1 MACPFQQLQSSKSS
15 GKAPIKRALTT
26 RQGSLQIPIEEEEED
41 KNTLNLKHL
50 NSAILILTNPP
61 EWRQT
66 DRLSQLYAQL
76 SKRVKNAR
84 RKDLRQFNTLLI
96 QDTIESSMNMRA
108 LRSKSQ
114 LVPNPANPR
123 ERVTNEGSEDMPV
136 INASELRSA
145 LKQMKNRRAPRE
157 NRVTFEMLKARGE
170 ALKKAIIVLLKRSH
184 KEDEIPDYWRNEGVI
199 LVYKKGDCRDINNYR
214 SISLLSAINE
224 ARIDSRYADIIEY
237 NYNHDTLHIKI
248 QEGQVT
254 EKIPVERDV
263 NIDREYLS
271 HLRFADDIVLI
282 SSDEDQ
288 FEQMI
293 QELHQASMIVGLEM
307 NLNKT
312 KILSQSHIAVTA
324 DSDVV
329 ESYV

>member
-61 EWRQT
+61 IVYILGYQ
-66 DRLSQLYAQL
+66 
-76 SKRVKNAR
+76 
-84 RKDLRQFNTLLI
+84 
-96 QDTIESSMNMRA
+96 ESIVGIHKA
-108 LRSKSQ
+108 Y
-114 LVPNPANPR
+114 ANPR

-214 SISLLSAINE
+214 SISLLSVFYKLFIKN
-224 ARIDSRYADIIEY
+224 ITNGLNTQTSSNITIITIPY
-237 NYNHDTLHIKI
+237 TLKYKKAKLQKRSQLKESVSFKTWHGDK
-248 QEGQVT
+248 
-254 EKIPVERDV
+254 DV